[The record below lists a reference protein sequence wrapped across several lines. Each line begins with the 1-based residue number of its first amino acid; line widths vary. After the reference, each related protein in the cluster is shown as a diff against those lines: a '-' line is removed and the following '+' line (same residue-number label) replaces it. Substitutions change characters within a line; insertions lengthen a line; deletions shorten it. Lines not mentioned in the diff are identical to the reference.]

1 MCRLVLTFFGLPSN
15 YRIVLFN
22 DLHDIVFYGK
32 GGYSWDSLYNMPIK
46 YRKFIIKRM
55 VDHYKPKEEN
65 TLDNPSE
72 DVKEVAK
79 KPPTDYMY
87 TGKQRKAS
95 RN

>member
-1 MCRLVLTFFGLPSN
+1 
-15 YRIVLFN
+15 
-22 DLHDIVFYGK
+22 
-32 GGYSWDSLYNMPIK
+32 
-46 YRKFIIKRM
+46 M

-72 DVKEVAK
+72 DVKEMAK

>member
-1 MCRLVLTFFGLPSN
+1 
-15 YRIVLFN
+15 
-22 DLHDIVFYGK
+22 
-32 GGYSWDSLYNMPIK
+32 
-46 YRKFIIKRM
+46 M

-72 DVKEVAK
+72 DVKEMAMVK

-87 TGKQRKAS
+87 TGKQKKAS